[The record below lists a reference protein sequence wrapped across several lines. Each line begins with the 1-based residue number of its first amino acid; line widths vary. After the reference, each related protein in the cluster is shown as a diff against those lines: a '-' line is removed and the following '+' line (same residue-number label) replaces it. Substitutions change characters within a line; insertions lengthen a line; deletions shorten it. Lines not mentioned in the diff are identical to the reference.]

1 MHTRKVPSFGSFR
14 SRPAPQEPPAH
25 VQQDTEGTDGHA
37 KSHRHVY
44 RQSRKPYA
52 RNSPPRERSVRAE
65 GFVLDRFGDA
75 NNARYGPPR
84 ESAQYRRATSAVLGL
99 PEHMRIASSTHT
111 HATIESVTFGR
122 TPAFYARLAAIT
134 ADAPERIIAGRSE
147 PVYPEFIAIEPADED
162 AKAPPPPLDGT
173 RQEARLLNAH
183 LAEHP
188 EDVNGW
194 LRLMRLQEHL
204 VPREAHSIA
213 AVARV
218 KVAVLERALE
228 YPPNAA
234 SLPLTL
240 ERMRLL
246 ANYGLRTGAEL
257 HAEWRQIIGGS
268 SSHNAADLWLAY
280 LEFCRTDWHTFELD
294 AVLEAHAEAV
304 RDLERSVHADD
315 ARTKVCLGAALM
327 LQGAGYMELATALF
341 QALLEL
347 NFEQSILPHDAVL
360 DIFEAWWDAG
370 AARIGEPGDY
380 RGFSPSGTP
389 EAQPGGDE
397 PEDGPVTHE
406 DWCTNELLC
415 ASDIPRRL
423 SEAGYDPFAYILAQD
438 VRPLLFF
445 VQDRPRGLLCLLD
458 GFLRLLGMPFG
469 SVQATVALLRGEPV
483 DSLAFAPNVVPKVG
497 MSSIPHD
504 WCAHHNLSV
513 HLYPPTF
520 DTLYTRSDS
529 DPRGY
534 WFSLLSNI
542 PDASLL
548 RGERTLSHFIGRLGQ
563 LGLVIPELSVFHA
576 ALAPP
581 KSGRRILRHVLQ
593 HNQGQV
599 ALWCA
604 YAQFELANGNMDVV
618 RRVCSQVLAV
628 ERDNPSSALLWS
640 LWAEIEWLCG
650 HNDVCWGVL
659 RAAVG
664 KHGDRHTL
672 DGLAQGHA
680 VVSSIDKLQV
690 LRQLRAAAPSASVAG
705 AAALP
710 TMLAIAQM
718 LSQSIEV
725 SREATG
731 PLLVYQEA
739 LSRETGSRRQ
749 QIAMA
754 LVKFIRLYKSRSR
767 GAFRPRDVHAAL
779 VQVVPD
785 APSPVLYMLA
795 MYELTRIGSV
805 VRNAASPML
814 FDAQHYA
821 VAICADMSGHRSEH
835 YLRRRI
841 DAATDTMPNAPLLW
855 HIGLAVEREVLQSS
869 HTPSAAYRAKARIYK
884 GIRHCPAE
892 KGTLTTDSSLPR
904 CIRTTVPHC
913 IHQYRVARACYHAR
927 RKGLAR
933 LSRDGRRFARYHDVD
948 FPICRLYGQAANLGK
963 LGCVVFSTILPPA
976 TYGWAEIS

>member
-14 SRPAPQEPPAH
+14 PRPAPQEPPAH
-25 VQQDTEGTDGHA
+25 VQPDTDGTGCHA
-37 KSHRHVY
+37 KSHRHAH
-44 RQSRKPYA
+44 RRSREPYA

-65 GFVLDRFGDA
+65 CFVLDRFGDT
-75 NNARYGPPR
+75 NVRYGPAR

-134 ADAPERIIAGRSE
+134 ADAPERIVASHSA
-147 PVYPEFIAIEPADED
+147 PVYPEFIAIEPAEKE
-162 AKAPPPPLDGT
+162 AEPPQPPLDGA
-173 RQEARLLNAH
+173 RQEARLLNAY
-183 LAEHP
+183 LAEHA
-188 EDVNGW
+188 EDVDGW

-204 VPREAHSIA
+204 VPHEARSSA

-228 YPPNAA
+228 YPPNTA
-234 SLPLTL
+234 SVPLML

-246 ANYGLRTGAEL
+246 ANYGLRTGAEI
-257 HAEWRQIIGGS
+257 HSEWRQIIGGS
-268 SSHNAADLWLAY
+268 SPHNAADFWLAY
-280 LEFCRTDWHTFELD
+280 LEFCRADWHTFELD
-294 AVLEAHAEAV
+294 AVLEVHAEAV

-315 ARTKVCLGAALM
+315 ARTKVSLGAALM

-370 AARIGEPGDY
+370 TARIGEPGDY

-389 EAQPGGDE
+389 EVQPGSDE
-397 PEDGPVTHE
+397 PEGAPETDE

-415 ASDIPRRL
+415 ASDTPRRL

-445 VQDRPRGLLCLLD
+445 VQDRPRGLLSLLD

-469 SVQATVALLRGEPV
+469 CINATIALLRGEPV
-483 DSLAFAPNVVPKVG
+483 DTLASAPNVVPKFG
-497 MSSIPHD
+497 MSHIPHD
-504 WCAHHNLSV
+504 WCALHNPSV
-513 HLYPPTF
+513 HLYPPTL

-529 DPRGY
+529 DPRES
-534 WFSLLSNI
+534 WFSLLSTI

-548 RGERTLSHFIGRLGQ
+548 RGERTLSHFIARLDQ
-563 LGLVIPELSVFHA
+563 LGLAIPELSVFHA
-576 ALAPP
+576 TLAPP

-593 HNQGQV
+593 HNQGHV

-628 ERDNPSSALLWS
+628 ERDKPFSALLWS
-640 LWAEIEWLCG
+640 LWVEIEWLCG
-650 HNDVCWGVL
+650 RNDVCWGVL

-664 KHGDRHTL
+664 KHSDRHTL
-672 DGLAQGHA
+672 DGLAQGQA

-690 LRQLRAAAPSASVAG
+690 LRQLRAAVPNASVPS

-710 TMLAIAQM
+710 TMLAIAQT
-718 LSQSIEV
+718 LSQSVEV
-725 SREATG
+725 SQEATG

-754 LVKFIRLYKSRSR
+754 LVKFIRLYKGRSR

-785 APSPVLYMLA
+785 VPSPALYMLA

-805 VRNAASPML
+805 VRNAASPVL
-814 FDAQHYA
+814 IDAQSHA
-821 VAICADMSGHRSEH
+821 VAFCAEHMSGLRSEH

-841 DAATDTMPNAPLLW
+841 DAATEAMPNAPLLW
-855 HIGLAVEREVLQSS
+855 HIGLTVEREALQSS
-869 HTPSAAYRAKARIYK
+869 HTNTASERAKALIYK

-892 KGTLTTDSSLPR
+892 KSMLVADSSLPR
-904 CIRTTVPHC
+904 CIRTAVPHC
-913 IHQYRVARACYHAR
+913 IH
-927 RKGLAR
+927 
-933 LSRDGRRFARYHDVD
+933 
-948 FPICRLYGQAANLGK
+948 
-963 LGCVVFSTILPPA
+963 
-976 TYGWAEIS
+976 